1 MTLPSQFALPRA
13 EHRTAEIDPAIVQG
27 IRQASR
33 ATHVDF
39 GYLMAQAAQESS
51 FQPDAKARSSSATGL
66 YQFIDSTWL
75 DMVRRH
81 GAQYGIADLA
91 AQVTVDGNGR
101 PAVADA
107 AMRGKILDL
116 RKDPRLSAALA
127 AEFAKSNKEEV
138 EKTLGRPA
146 SSTDLY
152 LAHFLGAGG
161 ASELLRTIQQNGAV
175 KAADILPEAA
185 AANRAVFYDAKSGEA
200 RSVADIYRSFA
211 ARIEHNAADFA
222 ETAAPSVGAA
232 APASP
237 TRAMAAIL
245 GRSLA
250 ETPLSGMFNAM
261 LLAALKLIGGR
272 SEAQPAAGTTAA
284 IETRRH
290 ST

>member
-1 MTLPSQFALPRA
+1 MTLPSHFALPRA
-13 EHRTAEIDPAIVQG
+13 ERRTAEIDPAIVQG

-51 FQPDAKARSSSATGL
+51 FQADAKARSSSATGL

-81 GAQYGIADLA
+81 GAQYGIGDLA
-91 AQVTVDGNGR
+91 AQVTLDGSGR
-101 PAVADA
+101 PTVADA
-107 AMRGKILDL
+107 ATRSKILDL
-116 RKDPRLSAALA
+116 RKDPRLSASLA
-127 AEFAKSNKEEV
+127 AELAKSNKEEV
-138 EKTLGRPA
+138 EKSLGRPA

-161 ASELLRTIQQNGAV
+161 ASELLRTIQQNGTV

-222 ETAAPSVGAA
+222 EATTPSVGAV
-232 APASP
+232 PASP
-237 TRAMAAIL
+237 VRAMAAVL
-245 GRSLA
+245 GRSLT

-272 SEAQPAAGTTAA
+272 NEAQPARTTAA
-284 IETRRH
+284 VEPRH
-290 ST
+290 RST